1 MKAPHRRDR
10 LDRPRCPHCGSG
22 YLARGERATQCR
34 MCKQAFKNDEL
45 ITETRKKPSAAGS
58 GQIAGRIT
66 IRGFNWWANR

>member
-1 MKAPHRRDR
+1 MSTHRRDR
-10 LDRPRCPHCGSG
+10 LDRPRCPKCFSG
-22 YLARGERATQCR
+22 HLAKGNKAYQCHKCR
-34 MCKQAFKNDEL
+34 HIFAADEA